1 MKNRISILFGVSI
14 LALTTASCGFPNIFT
29 VKLKTLT
36 ISDSVSKTYVVG
48 ESYFD
53 FANLTITGKY
63 SNGET
68 KHFEREDVAFTLTS
82 GGTTYDISS
91 PFSAS
96 GTYSLKASKDGVK
109 SNALSI
115 TVLPEPKYVES
126 IAVVGDTSVGI
137 NQEIELTLN
146 VSPSDFTVDIQSGV
160 TDSNIASLTRIN
172 DRTYKVRGNAIGS
185 TNLLFKA
192 HDTEDTYVS
201 ANHPITVTENYVTSI
216 SVSGASTVA
225 RQSSITLNLTVNP
238 SYFSVDITATSSNNS
253 IATVEKLNNTSF
265 RVNGLI
271 VGNADITFSAPSG
284 PGTTVTATHSVEVLN
299 MVKTDIAQTYN
310 TYSKHTAYGTVCCPL
325 EGNVKLLVIPT
336 WFTDSNNYIA
346 TSKKETVRS
355 DIQKAYFGT
364 TTETGWHS
372 VSSYYF
378 EESSGALNLSGTVSE
393 WWNCNLSSDDVKP
406 EDYDTGALVKRAA
419 KWYFENHT
427 DTKTDYDSDHD
438 KYFDGVM
445 LIYGCPNYATLR
457 ESQNNLWAYCYW
469 VNNPS
474 GTTSDP
480 GVNVYFWAS
489 YDFMYDSSNASSHT
503 GNNYYYYGSDCS
515 HCTIDAHTYIHEMG
529 HVLGLE
535 DYYDYAQA
543 TSPAG
548 GFSMQDYNV
557 GGHDA
562 FSVMAF
568 GWADPYIPTA
578 SCDITINDF
587 QSSRDMILLTPSWNS
602 KDSPFDEYLLLELFT
617 PTGLN
622 YNDCTYAYGG
632 GSKGPTT
639 PGIRLWHVDA
649 RLMDQY
655 GNIHVDATKN
665 AIYGLLNNTSS
676 VDVRPCPGSY
686 IDENYQSYNLLQLI
700 RNNTSATTTSTSFLS
715 NSDLFTAQ
723 SGKNTFSM
731 SAFRNQFVDGTT
743 LDKGVSLGWSFTVT
757 AITNNGNGTYSA
769 TIRLTRA

>member
-14 LALTTASCGFPNIFT
+14 LALTTTSCGFPNIFQ

-36 ISDSVSKTYVVG
+36 ISDSTSKTYVVG

-63 SNGET
+63 SNGEV

-82 GGTTYDISS
+82 GGETYDVSS
-91 PFSAS
+91 PFSNA
-96 GTYSLKASKDGVK
+96 GTYSLRASREGVK

-115 TVLPEPKYVES
+115 TVLREPQYVES
-126 IAVVGDTSVGI
+126 IAVNGESSVGI

-146 VSPSDFTVDIQSGV
+146 ISPSDYTVDIQSSV

-172 DRTYKVRGNAIGS
+172 DQTYKVRGNAIGS

-201 ANHPITVTENYVTSI
+201 VSHPITVTENYVTSI
-216 SVSGASTVA
+216 SVSGPNSVA

-238 SYFSVDITATSSNNS
+238 SYFSVDVTATSSNNS

-265 RVNGLI
+265 RVNGLT
-271 VGNADITFSAPSG
+271 VGNAVITFSAPSG
-284 PGTTVTATHSVEVLN
+284 PSTTATATYDVEVLN
-299 MVKTDIAQTYN
+299 MMKTHIQQTYKTLSAHSWFN
-310 TYSKHTAYGTVCCPL
+310 TATCPL

-336 WFTDSNNYIA
+336 WFTDSNDYIA
-346 TSKKETVRS
+346 TSKKETVRA

-378 EESSGALNLSGTVSE
+378 EESSGRLNLSGTVSE
-393 WWNCNLSSDDVKP
+393 WWNSNVSSDDAK
-406 EDYDTGALVKRAA
+406 DNNYDTGALVKRAA
-419 KWYFENHT
+419 DWYFQSHEE

-457 ESQNNLWAYCYW
+457 EPQNNLWAYCFW
-469 VNNPS
+469 VNSPS
-474 GTTSDP
+474 GSVSNP

-503 GNNYYYYGSDCS
+503 GNNYYYPGSDCS

-535 DYYDYAQA
+535 DYYDYAQT
-543 TSPAG
+543 TSPAA

-568 GWADPYIPTA
+568 GWADPYIPTTT
-578 SCDITINDF
+578 CDITINDF
-587 QSSRDMILLTPSWNS
+587 QSSRDMILLTPSWNGYN
-602 KDSPFDEYLLLELFT
+602 SPFDEYLLLELFT

-622 YNDCTYAYGG
+622 ANDCNYSYS
-632 GSKGPTT
+632 GSRGPTT
-639 PGIRLWHVDA
+639 AGIRLWHVNA
-649 RLMDQY
+649 YLISVY
-655 GNIHVDATKN
+655 GSSFINN
-665 AIYGLLNNTSS
+665 ANTNSILGAFNNTSDAS
-676 VDVRPCPGSY
+676 VRECYAG
-686 IDENYQSYNLLQLI
+686 EEYQAYNLLQLI
-700 RNNTSATTTSTSFLS
+700 RRGGGSNSFLTQ
-715 NSDLFTAQ
+715 SDLFLQ
-723 SGKNTFSM
+723 GNSFSM
-731 SAFRNQFVDGTT
+731 SQYSSQFVDGPN
-743 LDKGVSLGWSFTVT
+743 LDLNGTLGWSFSVT
-757 AITNNGNGTYSA
+757 TITNNGNGTYSA
-769 TIRLTRA
+769 TLHLTRA